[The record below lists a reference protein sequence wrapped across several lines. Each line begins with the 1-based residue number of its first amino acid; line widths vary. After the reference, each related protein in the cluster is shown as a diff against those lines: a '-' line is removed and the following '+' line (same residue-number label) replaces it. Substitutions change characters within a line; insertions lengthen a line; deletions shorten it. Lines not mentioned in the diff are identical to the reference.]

1 MQTPLI
7 ILYTHKLRG
16 DLDAL
21 PRLYAFQKQLKAYY
35 TSEEV
40 VQVCALDPAQPPG
53 RVLLLDLGESCAP
66 EAWHCPVTGGRSTLV
81 VLDGMGYDAALV
93 SDAPALR
100 ARMGDGVRMALVDEA
115 NPHAVEDVLI
125 AASANPAHAAL
136 QIALAP
142 AETTRL
148 DGNIL
153 RLAGLN
159 GSDQVGAAL
168 LTQVIGGWSLMA
180 HDIHDLPRRTL
191 PDPTITASV
200 DFVVSEARYAQ
211 KRQSR

>member
-1 MQTPLI
+1 MQSPII

-53 RVLLLDLGESCAP
+53 RVLLLDLGESCALDI
-66 EAWHCPVTGGRSTLV
+66 WHCPVTGGRSTLV

-93 SDAPALR
+93 TDAPALR
-100 ARMGDGVRMALVDEA
+100 ARMGDGVRMALVDNP
-115 NPHAVEDVLI
+115 NPHKIEDVLI
-125 AASANPAHAAL
+125 SASPNPAPSTL
-136 QIALAP
+136 QIALTP
-142 AETTRL
+142 SETTYL
-148 DGNIL
+148 DGSTL
-153 RLAGLN
+153 HLAGLS
-159 GSDQVGAAL
+159 GSAQVGAAL
-168 LTQVIGGWSLMA
+168 LTWGIGGWSLMT

-200 DFVVSEARYAQ
+200 DFVISEARYAQ
-211 KRQSR
+211 KRLSR